1 MSNASLRTADQTTHL
16 KIVVLSLIASVV
28 VMVVCI
34 TARPVPDSVATA
46 RAQAIEPVV
55 KAGKPVAISHLGVT
69 VIR

>member
-1 MSNASLRTADQTTHL
+1 MSNASLRTADPTTHL
-16 KIVVLSLIASVV
+16 KIVVVSLIASVV

-46 RAQAIEPVV
+46 RAQTIEPVV
-55 KAGKPVAISHLGVT
+55 KAGKPVAISHSGVT